1 MSNKLRQQ
9 LPLRIGLR
17 DSATFV
23 NFFPGGNAAT
33 SHALMQLNE
42 PFIYLWGGR
51 GSGKTHLLQA
61 ACHTVSEKGEGAV
74 YLPMGELSA
83 MSPQL
88 LEGMEQMALVC
99 IDDLDYIVGDAA
111 WEEALFHLYNR
122 IRDGGKRLVVAGLSS
137 PTSLGL
143 SLPDLV
149 SRLSW
154 GPVYQLQ
161 ILNDEDKAAAL
172 RMRASQRGMVMSA
185 EVAAYLLNHAPRD
198 MHALFSLLDE
208 LDEVSLAAQRKLTIP
223 FVREL
228 IRK

>member
-1 MSNKLRQQ
+1 MSDKLGQQ

-23 NFFPGGNAAT
+23 NFFPGGNAAP
-33 SHALMQLNE
+33 SHALQQLSE
-42 PFIYLWGGR
+42 PFIYLWGAR
-51 GSGKTHLLQA
+51 GCGKTHLLQA
-61 ACHTVSEKGEGAV
+61 ACHAVSERGEGSV
-74 YLPMGELSA
+74 YLPMDELSA

-99 IDDLDYIVGDAA
+99 IDDVDMIVGNTS
-111 WEEALFHLYNR
+111 WEQALFHLYNR
-122 IRDGGKRLVVAGLSS
+122 VRDSGKRLVVAGRSS
-137 PTSLGL
+137 PSSLGL

-161 ILNDEDKAAAL
+161 ALDDESKAAAL
-172 RMRASQRGMVMSA
+172 RLRASKRGMVMSA
-185 EVAAYLLNHAPRD
+185 EVAAYLLSHTPRD
-198 MHALFSLLDE
+198 MHALFTLLEE
-208 LDEVSLAAQRKLTIP
+208 LDEVSLATQRKLTIP

-228 IRK
+228 IR

>member
-1 MSNKLRQQ
+1 MSDKLGKQ

-23 NFFPGGNAAT
+23 NFFPGGNAAP
-33 SHALMQLNE
+33 SHALQQLRE

-61 ACHTVSEKGEGAV
+61 ACHAVSERGEGSV

-99 IDDLDYIVGDAA
+99 IDDVDRIVGDTS
-111 WEEALFHLYNR
+111 WEQALFHLYNR
-122 IRDGGKRLVVAGLSS
+122 VRDSGKRLVVAGSSS
-137 PTSLGL
+137 PSSLGL

-161 ILNDEDKAAAL
+161 VLDDEGKATAL
-172 RMRASQRGMVMSA
+172 RLRASQRGMVMSV
-185 EVAAYLLNHAPRD
+185 EVAAYLLSHAPRD
-198 MHALFSLLDE
+198 MHALFTLLDE
-208 LDEVSLAAQRKLTIP
+208 LDELSLATQRKLTIP

-228 IRK
+228 IR

>member
-1 MSNKLRQQ
+1 MSDKLRQQ

-17 DSATFV
+17 DSATFG
-23 NFFPGGNAAT
+23 NFFPGNNAAPCF
-33 SHALMQLNE
+33 ALQQLSE
-42 PFIYLWGGR
+42 PFVYLWGER
-51 GSGKTHLLQA
+51 GTGKTHLLQA
-61 ACHTVSEKGEGAV
+61 TCHAVSEKGESAA

-99 IDDLDYIVGDAA
+99 IDELDQIADNSE
-111 WEEALFHLYNR
+111 WEQALFHLYNR
-122 IRDGGKRLVVAGLSS
+122 MRDNGKHLVVAGRASPLSV
-137 PTSLGL
+137 GL
-143 SLPDLV
+143 RLPDLV

-161 ILNDEDKAAAL
+161 SLDDEGKAAAL
-172 RMRASQRGMVMSA
+172 QFRASQRGMAMSPD
-185 EVAAYLLNHAPRD
+185 VASYLLNHAPRD
-198 MHALFSLLDE
+198 MHALFALLDE

-228 IRK
+228 IR